1 MDQVLLA
8 RLQFGVTTI
17 YHFFFVPLT
26 IGLVFIVA
34 LMETLYVKNKNEVYK
49 KMAKFWGHLFLIN
62 FAVGVVTGL
71 IQEFQFGMNWSNYSR
86 FVGDVFGAPLA
97 IEALLAFFMESTFLG
112 LWMFGWDRLSKKLHL
127 MCIWLVSIGTLLSGF
142 WILTANSFMQ
152 HPAGYAITN
161 GRAQMS
167 DFFALIKNGQQ
178 WVEFPHV
185 ITGAWCTGAFFVAGV
200 SAYNLLKKKH
210 VEFFKKSLN
219 MALIIGII
227 GSLGAAL
234 SGHDQ
239 AQYLVKTQPMKMA
252 AAEGIW
258 HDTADPAPWS
268 AFAIIDTAKKENKFE
283 INIPYALS
291 YLSYSKFEGSVK
303 GMDTMQ
309 KEYSGKY
316 DSKVGKGTNY
326 IPPVKTTYWSFRLMV
341 GFGMGM
347 ILLSIIGLLLWKK
360 GILDKNRVYLRCLL
374 PAISFP
380 FLANTFGWVMTE
392 VGRQPW
398 TVFGLMTTADSVSP
412 NVSPGTVLLS
422 IITYVLIFSILAC
435 VMVYVMVHEIKNG
448 PEVHQEFE
456 SKHVIDPFDRAGA

>member
-97 IEALLAFFMESTFLG
+97 IEALLAFFIESTFLG

-127 MCIWLVSIGTLLSGF
+127 LCIWLVSIGTILSGF

-152 HPAGYAITN
+152 HPTGYAIVN
-161 GRAQMS
+161 GRAQMT
-167 DFFALIKNGQQ
+167 DFFSLIKNGQQ

-210 VEFFKKSLN
+210 VEFFKRSLN
-219 MALIIGII
+219 IALIIGVI
-227 GSLGAAL
+227 GSLGSAF

-283 INIPYALS
+283 INIPYVLS
-291 YLSYSKFEGSVK
+291 FLSYSKFKGSVK
-303 GMDTMQ
+303 GIETIQ
-309 KEYSGKY
+309 KEYSKKY

-347 ILLSIIGLLLWKK
+347 ILLSTMGLLLWKK
-360 GILDKNRVYLRCLL
+360 GSLEESRVFLKSLL

-422 IITYVLIFSILAC
+422 IIMYVVIFTILAF
-435 VMVYVMVHEIKNG
+435 VMVYVMIHEIKKG
-448 PEVHQEFE
+448 PEVHQGFE
-456 SKHVIDPFDRAGA
+456 TKNTIDPFNRVGA